1 MPCAHQLNLRACVLI
16 KELQTV
22 AERKKKKK
30 NEAEI
35 STRAFPLES
44 PSNKS
49 DLH

>member
-1 MPCAHQLNLRACVLI
+1 MPCAPQLNLRARVLI

-35 STRAFPLES
+35 
-44 PSNKS
+44 
-49 DLH
+49 